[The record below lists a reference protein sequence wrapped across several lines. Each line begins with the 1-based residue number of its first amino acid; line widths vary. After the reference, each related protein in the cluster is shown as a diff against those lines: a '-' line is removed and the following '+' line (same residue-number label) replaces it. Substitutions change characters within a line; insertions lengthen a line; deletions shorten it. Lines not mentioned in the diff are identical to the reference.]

1 MASSDVRMM
10 VGRIM
15 KARVRPPLRI
25 DQPNLSLV
33 TKRMKPKRPKMIEGM
48 PARQS
53 APKRMIRVTG
63 PPQVYSV
70 R

>member
-15 KARVRPPLRI
+15 KARVSPPQRM
-25 DQPNLSLV
+25 DQPNLSVV
-33 TKRMKPKRPKMIEGM
+33 TKKMKPKRPKMIEGM

-53 APKRMIRVTG
+53 APKRMTRVTG
-63 PPQVYSV
+63 PP
-70 R
+70 RCIR